1 MHYYVHQLML
11 LLNVKKDIT
20 FQQEELVQLVQLDNL
35 NVKLHQKFQYV
46 NQVFIYK
53 LQMMEKKVVLLV
65 FQIRLHVTLH
75 V

>member
-1 MHYYVHQLML
+1 
-11 LLNVKKDIT
+11 
-20 FQQEELVQLVQLDNL
+20 VQLVQLDNL